1 MRGHEVMEA
10 VNNGTLVKG
19 DTVWVCC
26 FYYRDVAN
34 SKPTRNVEPVKVT
47 RVDDEGANVWFQ
59 GHVLFDTVDAPVKKT
74 IPLIN
79 NVRDAGAILTV
90 VATEEECRA
99 EYLAMIEKVRQQVV
113 VERARSVKAL
123 DALDAS
129 LDKFEAK
136 WDN

>member
-10 VNNGTLVKG
+10 VNNGTLVQG

-26 FYYRDVAN
+26 LYYRDAAN
-34 SKPTRNVEPVKVT
+34 SKPTRNVEPMKVT
-47 RVDDEGANVWFQ
+47 RVDNAGANVWFK
-59 GHVLFDTVDAPVKKT
+59 GHVLFDTVDARIKKT

-79 NVRDAGAILTV
+79 NVSDAGAILTV

-99 EYLAMIEKVRQQVV
+99 EYLAMIKMVRQQVV
-113 VERARSVKAL
+113 EERARSLKAL

-136 WDN
+136 WSN